1 MEETR
6 RSDLAEARSAD
17 DVRRALAEQDYLAD
31 QGLATAVFLA
41 LRMGRPL
48 FCEGDAGVGKT
59 SVAAAIAVA
68 LYAPLIRLK

>member
-6 RSDLAEARSAD
+6 RSALAQAGSAE

-41 LRMGRPL
+41 LRMEIGR
-48 FCEGDAGVGKT
+48 AHV
-59 SVAAAIAVA
+59 
-68 LYAPLIRLK
+68 